1 MTRPVK
7 IQPGVHAQIADLFKG
22 EPLFRAILGK
32 IQTDLNIILPSSFT
46 HYQSNRAAG
55 SPNCFYFERSYSL
68 DAHSLRF
75 RQLRFVVRD
84 ADPSMLEVIW
94 VVVVA

>member
-1 MTRPVK
+1 MARPVTV
-7 IQPGVHAQIADLFKG
+7 QPGVYRQLADIFKG

-32 IQTDLNIILPSSFT
+32 IQTDLNIVLSTYFT

-68 DAHSLRF
+68 DLYSLRF

>member
-1 MTRPVK
+1 MPLPVK
-7 IQPGVHAQIADLFKG
+7 IQPGVHKQIADIFKR
-22 EPLFRAILGK
+22 EPLVRTILGK
-32 IQTDLNIILPSSFT
+32 IHTDLNVILSTYFP
-46 HYQSNRAAG
+46 HYQTNRSPG
-55 SPNCFYFERSYSL
+55 SPRCFHFERSYPL
-68 DAHSLRF
+68 DLHSLRF

>member
-1 MTRPVK
+1 MARPVR
-7 IQPGVHAQIADLFKG
+7 IQPGVHKQIADIFKG

-32 IQTDLNIILPSSFT
+32 IHTDLNVILSNYFS
-46 HYQSNRAAG
+46 HYQSNRSAG
-55 SPNCFYFERSYSL
+55 SPSCFYFERSYSL
-68 DAHSLRF
+68 DLHSLRF

-84 ADPSMLEVIW
+84 ADPSLLEVIW

>member
-1 MTRPVK
+1 MALPVK
-7 IQPGVHAQIADLFKG
+7 IQPGVHKQIGDLFKG

-32 IQTDLNIILPSSFT
+32 IHSDLNVILSTCFT

-55 SPNCFYFERSYSL
+55 SSRCFYFERSYSL
-68 DAHSLRF
+68 DLHSLRF

-84 ADPSMLEVIW
+84 ADPSILEVIW